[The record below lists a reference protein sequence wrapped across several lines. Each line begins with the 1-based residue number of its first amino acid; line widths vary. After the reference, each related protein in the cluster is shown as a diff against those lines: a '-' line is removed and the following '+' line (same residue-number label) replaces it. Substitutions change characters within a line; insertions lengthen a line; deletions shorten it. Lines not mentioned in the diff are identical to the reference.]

1 MKALILVGGSGTRLW
16 PLSRNGFPKQFLAL
30 GEGKSLLQRT
40 VDRCLHFVKPKDLVF
55 LTNKEYQF
63 HIKNQLKDMDT
74 DLCNHIILEPVG
86 RNTAPAIALGAKY
99 VQDQIGAAE
108 DEVLF
113 IGPSDHIIAPEGAFA
128 ETVKRA
134 EKLAKAGYIV
144 TFGVIPNKPE
154 TGYGYIKKGQPL
166 ETQPGNELPGTPG
179 AAARVEKFVEKPDL
193 KRAQE
198 YVLSGNYLF
207 NSGMFVFSLK
217 TLMEELQ
224 QHAPAIPMLLNGTFA
239 ESLKVFDQMPGI
251 SIDYAV
257 MEKSKRVIVLPL
269 EVTWSDVGSWD
280 SVYED
285 MSKDER
291 GNVMIGDI
299 IDINTRNCL
308 IMGQDRLIATI
319 GLEDLMI
326 IETADALLISKRQ
339 EGQQVK
345 EIVQRLKSSENHR
358 QLTEI
363 HTTVYRPWGSY
374 TVLEVG
380 PRHKLKRIVVQPG
393 EKLSL
398 QMHYHRSEHWVV
410 IKGTAR
416 IVVGDSEEHFV
427 HENES
432 IFVPKTAKH
441 RLQNPG
447 KVPLE
452 IIEVQVGEYVGEDDI
467 ERYDDIY
474 NRA

>member
-16 PLSRNGFPKQFLAL
+16 PLSRNCFPKQFLAL

-40 VDRCLHFVKPKDLVF
+40 VDRCLHFILPKDLVF
-55 LTNKEYQF
+55 LTNQEYQF
-63 HIKNQLKDMDT
+63 HIKNQLKDMDP
-74 DLCNHIILEPVG
+74 DLCQHIILEPVG

-99 VQDQIGAAE
+99 VQDHIGAGE

-113 IGPSDHIIAPEGAFA
+113 IGPSDHIIAPESAFA
-128 ETVKRA
+128 ETVRRA
-134 EKLAKAGYIV
+134 EKLAKEGYIV

-154 TGYGYIKKGQPL
+154 TGYGYIKKGKPL
-166 ETQPGNELPGTPG
+166 AGQGETGTN
-179 AAARVEKFVEKPDL
+179 ACKVERFVEKPDL
-193 KRAQE
+193 KKAQE
-198 YVLSGNYLF
+198 YVASGEYLF
-207 NSGMFVFSLK
+207 NSGMFVFSAK

-224 QHAPAIPMLLNGTFA
+224 QHAPAIPMLMAGTYA
-239 ESLKVFDQMPGI
+239 DTLKTFDQMPGI

-257 MEKSKRVIVLPL
+257 MEKSKRVVVLPL
-269 EVTWSDVGSWD
+269 DVTWSDVGSWD

-285 MSKDER
+285 MAKDPQ
-291 GNVMIGDI
+291 GNVKVGEI
-299 IDINTRNCL
+299 IDLNTKNCL

-319 GLEDLMI
+319 GVEDLMI
-326 IETADALLISKRQ
+326 IETPDALLISKRQ
-339 EGQQVK
+339 ESQQVK
-345 EIVQRLKSSENHR
+345 DIVQKLKADPKTKE
-358 QLTEI
+358 LTEV
-363 HTTVYRPWGSY
+363 HTTIYRPWGSY

-410 IKGTAR
+410 IRGTAR

-467 ERYDDIY
+467 ERYDDVY
-474 NRA
+474 NRV